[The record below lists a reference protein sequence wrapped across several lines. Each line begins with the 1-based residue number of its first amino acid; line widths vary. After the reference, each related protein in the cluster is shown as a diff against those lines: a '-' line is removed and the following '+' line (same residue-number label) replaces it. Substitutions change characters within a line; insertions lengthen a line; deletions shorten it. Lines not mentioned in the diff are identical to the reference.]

1 MSEAIAKAEN
11 QTNSLSLIMGTDQ
24 NKMASELQAISNF
37 QTMVQHQLKDG
48 QDFGVVPGTQKPTLL
63 KPGAEK
69 IQMLM
74 GVTSEY
80 NVIDKVEDYESGYFD
95 YTVKCVLYK
104 SGMQLTEGL
113 GSANTKESK
122 YVSRDGFSMK
132 NTVLKMAKKRAQVD
146 ATLTIASLSNVF
158 TQDVEDMQQFNQ
170 RENNETMT
178 YDEAFNLKL
187 NFGKNKG
194 KTMGKVMNENRSYI
208 EWLAENAKKAEFKT
222 AAELLLKGKPAV
234 DQAPKEDAQPASED
248 TGEMI
253 ATSQQTRDIANLAG
267 DLATKTQ
274 SGSPMSTA
282 NEVLQQIVP
291 DWKGS
296 DDDWKNLTVA
306 QAEDAKSQLQGL
318 LAAFDKK

>member
-122 YVSRDGFSMK
+122 YISRDGFSMK

-158 TQDVEDMQQFNQ
+158 TQDVEDMQNFNQ

-234 DQAPKEDAQPASED
+234 
-248 TGEMI
+248 
-253 ATSQQTRDIANLAG
+253 
-267 DLATKTQ
+267 
-274 SGSPMSTA
+274 
-282 NEVLQQIVP
+282 
-291 DWKGS
+291 
-296 DDDWKNLTVA
+296 
-306 QAEDAKSQLQGL
+306 
-318 LAAFDKK
+318 

>member
-37 QTMVQHQLKDG
+37 QTMVQKQLKNG

-80 NVIDKVEDYESGYFD
+80 NVIDKVENYKDGYFD

-113 GSANTKESK
+113 GSTNTKESK

-158 TQDVEDMQQFNQ
+158 TQDVEDMQNFNQ

-194 KTMGKVMNENRSYI
+194 KSMGDVMNENRGYI
-208 EWLAENAKKAEFKT
+208 EWLAENAQKPEFKT
-222 AAELLLKGKPAV
+222 AAKLLLTGKQQPETDDKAH
-234 DQAPKEDAQPASED
+234 EDFDPTNIIASSKQ
-248 TGEMI
+248 
-253 ATSQQTRDIANLAG
+253 TSEIANLAG
-267 DLATKTQ
+267 ELATQTKNGTPL
-274 SGSPMSTA
+274 SVT
-282 NEVLQQIVP
+282 NEVIQQIVP
-291 DWKGS
+291 DWKGT
-296 DDDWKNLTVA
+296 DDDWKNLTIA